1 MYSIDVDFQ
10 CQWRGCGRTKKSVPP
25 FPSVQRLARH
35 VKEVHILKANGR
47 IIPPSERS
55 KNYMASKGPTIL
67 PPMETETSAAAT
79 QTSNIPATKQ
89 PEPMFVS
96 VPPRPS
102 RVLHSDAYLRYIEG
116 LNVENRYISNWDKQ
130 MNATP
135 ENTQIPDITKLPA
148 EWLGNGVGNHGN
160 VVNALWT
167 LRNMM
172 MRDVLAINKT
182 L

>member
-1 MYSIDVDFQ
+1 MNFN
-10 CQWRGCGRTKKSVPP
+10 
-25 FPSVQRLARH
+25 FA
-35 VKEVHILKANGR
+35 
-47 IIPPSERS
+47 
-55 KNYMASKGPTIL
+55 
-67 PPMETETSAAAT
+67 ETTATAT
-79 QTSNIPATKQ
+79 QTNNLAAAKQ
-89 PEPMFVS
+89 PEPLFIA

-102 RVLHSDAYLRYIEG
+102 RVLHSDAYLRYTLLSTFHNLVKCLIELIFLNLNMIIDCFSFIFFIRYIEG

-130 MNATP
+130 MAATP

>member
-1 MYSIDVDFQ
+1 MI
-10 CQWRGCGRTKKSVPP
+10 
-25 FPSVQRLARH
+25 
-35 VKEVHILKANGR
+35 ILLQ
-47 IIPPSERS
+47 IYC
-55 KNYMASKGPTIL
+55 NY
-67 PPMETETSAAAT
+67 
-79 QTSNIPATKQ
+79 
-89 PEPMFVS
+89 
-96 VPPRPS
+96 
-102 RVLHSDAYLRYIEG
+102 RYIEA

-130 MNATP
+130 MNANSD
-135 ENTQIPDITKLPA
+135 NTQIPDVTKLPA

>member
-1 MYSIDVDFQ
+1 MHLYTFKYLY
-10 CQWRGCGRTKKSVPP
+10 C
-25 FPSVQRLARH
+25 
-35 VKEVHILKANGR
+35 
-47 IIPPSERS
+47 
-55 KNYMASKGPTIL
+55 NY
-67 PPMETETSAAAT
+67 
-79 QTSNIPATKQ
+79 
-89 PEPMFVS
+89 
-96 VPPRPS
+96 
-102 RVLHSDAYLRYIEG
+102 RYIEA

-130 MNATP
+130 MNANP
-135 ENTQIPDITKLPA
+135 DNTQIPDVTKLPA

>member
-1 MYSIDVDFQ
+1 M
-10 CQWRGCGRTKKSVPP
+10 
-25 FPSVQRLARH
+25 L
-35 VKEVHILKANGR
+35 
-47 IIPPSERS
+47 
-55 KNYMASKGPTIL
+55 
-67 PPMETETSAAAT
+67 ETSAAAT

-89 PEPMFVS
+89 PEPMFVA

>member
-1 MYSIDVDFQ
+1 MTLPQLRISFNFALK
-10 CQWRGCGRTKKSVPP
+10 RTLLILFFFP
-25 FPSVQRLARH
+25 FESAR
-35 VKEVHILKANGR
+35 
-47 IIPPSERS
+47 
-55 KNYMASKGPTIL
+55 
-67 PPMETETSAAAT
+67 
-79 QTSNIPATKQ
+79 
-89 PEPMFVS
+89 
-96 VPPRPS
+96 
-102 RVLHSDAYLRYIEG
+102 RYIEG

-130 MNATP
+130 MNANP
-135 ENTQIPDITKLPA
+135 DNTQIPDVTKLPA

>member
-1 MYSIDVDFQ
+1 MLRHLLRLSYSSYKVVRKLTNRNQLFSLRAKNNRLWSVRFSYY
-10 CQWRGCGRTKKSVPP
+10 CRRTFITLPQLRISFNFTSKRTLFILFFFP
-25 FPSVQRLARH
+25 FESAR
-35 VKEVHILKANGR
+35 
-47 IIPPSERS
+47 
-55 KNYMASKGPTIL
+55 
-67 PPMETETSAAAT
+67 
-79 QTSNIPATKQ
+79 
-89 PEPMFVS
+89 
-96 VPPRPS
+96 
-102 RVLHSDAYLRYIEG
+102 RYIEG

-130 MNATP
+130 MNANP
-135 ENTQIPDITKLPA
+135 DNTQIPDVTKLPA